1 MEVEV
6 DESKE
11 KFTDFYWIVR
21 RSLKVYEGDE
31 ACIDSGRRGDN
42 CYEASRKRKI
52 GSNRSSGGSN
62 KGIVKY
68 ELSLYIDQIE
78 EEDLEERIFLVKDY
92 REVSV
97 LLCEHFSFQKWPF
110 LKMQILYPKYKD
122 FFIPPSNC
130 CL

>member
-21 RSLKVYEGDE
+21 RSLKIYEGEED
-31 ACIDSGRRGDN
+31 CLDSGRREGN

-52 GSNRSSGGSN
+52 GSSRSSN

-68 ELSLYIDQIE
+68 ELSLFIDEIE

-92 REVSV
+92 REV
-97 LLCEHFSFQKWPF
+97 
-110 LKMQILYPKYKD
+110 
-122 FFIPPSNC
+122 
-130 CL
+130 

>member
-21 RSLKVYEGDE
+21 RSLKIFEGE
-31 ACIDSGRRGDN
+31 EKCLDSGRRGDN

-52 GSNRSSGGSN
+52 GNRSSSSK

-68 ELSLYIDQIE
+68 ELTLFIDQIG

-122 FFIPPSNC
+122 FFIPSSNC